1 MPTRNQALADLIQE
15 AGYTYD
21 SLARAIVRVATENG
35 NHGLRTNRSAIGAWI
50 RGVPPSGTT
59 PTYVAEALSRRL
71 GRPVSP
77 ADAGFGDAGRI
88 PEAFDPDPLAL
99 SNLGRLELST
109 PVVRRS
115 VMFSAALLPLA
126 AGWLGEA
133 ESRGRKAQQAGA
145 VMVGAAEVTAVRQI
159 TAAFHATDEMVGGGH
174 GRDAVVQYLVSD
186 VAAYLRGTFRSESVR
201 ADMFGAAAE
210 LAYLAGW
217 KGHDMQ
223 MEGLA
228 QRYYTH
234 ALQLAHESGRSD
246 HSAWVLRILAH
257 QALDLGRPQ
266 ECVDL
271 AQKAWSM
278 TRGKVSPAEES
289 LYAITAARALGAVG
303 ESRRA
308 SSTVRAAEKLVEAEE
323 SEPLSSWAGMT
334 GPAPATVASHT
345 AKTWT
350 SLGRHSDAAKIYT
363 QAARLRD
370 PSGHRRV
377 RALEFAQTAE
387 AQAAQGHAEEAC
399 ESWSEA
405 FTNMTGVSSARHRAA
420 VGRAQGFLRQY
431 AHRKIPGAAA
441 VDAQCRALLAAPAQ

>member
-1 MPTRNQALADLIQE
+1 MSTRNETLADLIKE
-15 AGYTYD
+15 SGYTYD
-21 SLARAIVRVATENG
+21 ALARAVARVAVENG
-35 NHGLRTNRSAIGAWI
+35 DGGLRTNRSAVAHWV
-50 RGVPPSGTT
+50 RGVTPSGAT
-59 PTYVAEALSRRL
+59 PAYLAEALSRRL
-71 GRPVSP
+71 GRPLSA
-77 ADAGFGDAGRI
+77 ADIGFGDAGRI
-88 PEAFDPDPLAL
+88 PAAFDPDPMSLA
-99 SNLGRLELST
+99 NLGRLELST

-133 ESRGRKAQQAGA
+133 EERGRKAQGSGA
-145 VMVGAAEVTAVRQI
+145 VMVGKAEVAAVRQI
-159 TAAFHATDEMVGGGH
+159 TQAFHKTDETLGGGH
-174 GRDAVVQYLVSD
+174 GRDAVVQYLISD
-186 VAAYLRGTFRSESVR
+186 VAAYLRGKFRDEHTR

-234 ALQLAHESGRSD
+234 SLQLAHESGRSD

-266 ECVDL
+266 ECVEL
-271 AQKAWSM
+271 SQKAWGIA
-278 TRGKVSPAEES
+278 RGRVSPGEES
-289 LYAITAARALGAVG
+289 LYAITAARAHGAVG
-303 ESRRA
+303 DARRA
-308 SSTVRAAEKLVEAEE
+308 AQTVHTADQLVEAGS

-334 GPAPATVASHT
+334 GPAPATVAAHT

-350 SLGRHSDAAKIYT
+350 SLGRHGDAAKVYAY
-363 QAARLRD
+363 AANLRD

-377 RALEFAQTAE
+377 RALELAQTAE

-399 ESWSEA
+399 QSWSSA
-405 FTNMTGVSSARHRAA
+405 FEGMSGVNSARHRAA
-420 VGRAQGFLRQY
+420 VGRAQGYLRQY
-431 AHRKIPGAAA
+431 AHRQIPGAAA
-441 VDAQCRALLAAPAQ
+441 VDAQCRDLLAAPA

>member
-1 MPTRNQALADLIQE
+1 
-15 AGYTYD
+15 
-21 SLARAIVRVATENG
+21 
-35 NHGLRTNRSAIGAWI
+35 
-50 RGVPPSGTT
+50 
-59 PTYVAEALSRRL
+59 
-71 GRPVSP
+71 
-77 ADAGFGDAGRI
+77 
-88 PEAFDPDPLAL
+88 
-99 SNLGRLELST
+99 
-109 PVVRRS
+109 
-115 VMFSAALLPLA
+115 MFSAALLPLA

-133 ESRGRKAQQAGA
+133 EARGRKAQSGGT
-145 VMVGAAEVTAVRQI
+145 VMVGAAEVAAVRQI

-186 VAAYLRGTFRSESVR
+186 VAAYLKGRFRSERVR
-201 ADMFGAAAE
+201 SDMFGAAAE

-217 KGHDMQ
+217 KGHDMS

-271 AQKAWSM
+271 SQKAWAI

-289 LYAITAARALGAVG
+289 LYAITSARALGATG
-303 ESRRA
+303 DSRRA
-308 SSTVRAAEKLVEAEE
+308 SATVRTAEKLVAVEGG
-323 SEPLSSWAGMT
+323 EPLSSWAGMV

-350 SLGRHSDAAKIYT
+350 ALGRHGEAAKSYAT
-363 QAARLRD
+363 AARLRD

-377 RALEFAQTAE
+377 RALDLAQTAE

-399 ESWSEA
+399 QSWSAA
-405 FTNMTGVSSARHRAA
+405 FEHMAGVSSARHRAA
-420 VGRAQGFLRQY
+420 VGRAQGYLRQY
-431 AHRKIPGAAA
+431 AHRRVPGAAA
-441 VDAQCRALLAAPAQ
+441 VDAQCHELLASPR

>member
-1 MPTRNQALADLIQE
+1 MATRNEALADLIRE
-15 AGYTYD
+15 AGYTYE
-21 SLARAIVRVATENG
+21 SLARAVVRVAGENG
-35 NHGLRTNRSAIGAWI
+35 DYSLRTNRSAVGAWV
-50 RGVPPSGTT
+50 RGVPPSGAT
-59 PTYVAEALSRRL
+59 PAYVAEALGRQL
-71 GRPVSP
+71 GRAVSP
-77 ADAGFGDAGRI
+77 ADAGFGDAGKV

-99 SNLGRLELST
+99 SNLGRLELSK

-133 ESRGRKAQQAGA
+133 EARGRKAKEAGN
-145 VMVGAAEVTAVRQI
+145 VMVGKAEVAAVRQI
-159 TAAFHATDEMVGGGH
+159 TQAFHATDEMVGGGH

-186 VAAYLRGTFRSESVR
+186 VAAYLRGKFRSEQVR

-217 KGHDMQ
+217 KGHDVG

-228 QRYYTH
+228 QRYYAH

-266 ECVDL
+266 ECVEL
-271 AQKAWSM
+271 SQKAWSI
-278 TRGKVSPAEES
+278 TRGKVTPAEES

-308 SSTVRAAEKLVEAEE
+308 SATVRTAEKLVEAEG
-323 SEPLSSWAGMT
+323 SDPLSSWAGMT
-334 GPAPATVASHT
+334 GPARATVASHT

-350 SLGRHSDAAKIYT
+350 SLGRHGDAAKIYT
-363 QAARLRD
+363 AAARMRD

-377 RALEFAQTAE
+377 RALDFAQTAE

-399 ESWSEA
+399 ESWTLA
-405 FTNMTGVSSARHRAA
+405 FESMAGVSSARHRAA
-420 VGRAQGFLRQY
+420 VGRAQGYLRQY
-431 AHRKIPGAAA
+431 AHRQIPGAAA
-441 VDAQCRALLAAPAQ
+441 VDAQCRDLLASPAQ

>member
-1 MPTRNQALADLIQE
+1 MRNQALADLIQE

-21 SLARAIVRVATENG
+21 SLARAIVRVAAENG
-35 NHGLRTNRSAIGAWI
+35 DRSLRTNRSAVGAWV
-50 RGVPPSGTT
+50 RGVPPSGAT
-59 PTYVAEALSRRL
+59 PTYVAEALSRQL
-71 GRPVSP
+71 GRAVSP
-77 ADAGFGDAGRI
+77 ADAGFGDNGHV

-99 SNLGRLELST
+99 SNLGRLELSK

-133 ESRGRKAQQAGA
+133 EARGRKAAQAGST
-145 VMVGAAEVTAVRQI
+145 VMVGKAEVAAVRQI

-186 VAAYLRGTFRSESVR
+186 VAAYLRGKFRSASVR

-228 QRYYTH
+228 QRYYAH

-266 ECVDL
+266 ECVAL
-271 AQKAWSM
+271 SRKAWSI

-308 SSTVRAAEKLVEAEE
+308 STTVHAAERLLDVEG
-323 SEPLSSWAGMT
+323 SDPLSSWASMT
-334 GPAPATVASHT
+334 GPARATVASHT

-350 SLGRHSDAAKIYT
+350 SLGRHGDAARIYD
-363 QAARLRD
+363 QAARMRD

-377 RALEFAQTAE
+377 RALDFAQTAE

-399 ESWSEA
+399 ESWSWA
-405 FTNMTGVSSARHRAA
+405 FDNMAGVSSARHRAA

-431 AHRKIPGAAA
+431 AQRQIPGAAA
-441 VDAQCRALLAAPAQ
+441 VDAQCRELLASA